1 METPAETPV
10 AAAPTEGAGEA
21 PSRGRG
27 GRGGRG
33 GDRGRGFGRGGRG
46 GRGGG
51 RGGPGGR
58 GKFGDEWTPLTKL
71 GRLVKMKKIER
82 LEEVYTASIP
92 IKEAQIV
99 ETLLQYEHKM
109 SVESILSDE
118 IMCILSVQKQ
128 TKAGQRTRFK
138 SVVAVGD
145 RRGHVGIGIKV
156 AKEVQIAIK
165 GALVDAKLNFIPVRR
180 GYWGSKLGHVHT
192 IPAKVKGKCGSC
204 TVRMIP
210 APRGTGLV
218 AAQVAKKILAFAGI
232 DDIYTS
238 CTGQT
243 RTREN
248 FCRALFQCLKKTYA
262 MLSPDLWPKTD
273 AVPSP
278 FIKYSKDL
286 VQYEEDQKK
295 RGQNRG
301 DRRGRGRG
309 DGRGRGR
316 GRGDGRGRGR
326 GDRGGSRGRGGP
338 PRDGGE
344 N

>member
-1 METPAETPV
+1 M
-10 AAAPTEGAGEA
+10 
-21 PSRGRG
+21 GR
-27 GRGGRG
+27 
-33 GDRGRGFGRGGRG
+33 
-46 GRGGG
+46 
-51 RGGPGGR
+51 
-58 GKFGDEWTPLTKL
+58 
-71 GRLVKMKKIER
+71 KIES

-92 IKEAQIV
+92 IKESKVIDM
-99 ETLLQYEHKM
+99 LLQYKHKGKPL
-109 SVESILSDE
+109 EEILSDD

-138 SVVAVGD
+138 SVCAVGD
-145 RRGHVGIGIKV
+145 RNGHVGVGIKMG
-156 AKEVQIAIK
+156 KEVQIAIK

>member
-1 METPAETPV
+1 MGIIFLGQKKHNLNMSTPDETPAAVAPTAEGTP
-10 AAAPTEGAGEA
+10 APTEGGE
-21 PSRGRG
+21 RGRG

-33 GDRGRGFGRGGRG
+33 FGDRGRGDRGGR
-46 GRGGG
+46 GG

-58 GKFGDEWTPLTKL
+58 GGNKEEWTPLTKL
-71 GRLVKMKKIER
+71 GRLVKYGHIVS
-82 LEEVYTASIP
+82 LEEVYTHSIP
-92 IKEAQIV
+92 IKEAPIV
-99 ETLLQYEHKM
+99 DRLLANAKAE
-109 SVESILSDE
+109 LSDE

-138 SVVAVGD
+138 AVVAIGD
-145 RRGHVGIGIKV
+145 RQGHVGIGIKV

-238 CTGQT
+238 CT
-243 RTREN
+243 
-248 FCRALFQCLKKTYA
+248 
-262 MLSPDLWPKTD
+262 
-273 AVPSP
+273 
-278 FIKYSKDL
+278 
-286 VQYEEDQKK
+286 
-295 RGQNRG
+295 
-301 DRRGRGRG
+301 
-309 DGRGRGR
+309 
-316 GRGDGRGRGR
+316 
-326 GDRGGSRGRGGP
+326 
-338 PRDGGE
+338 
-344 N
+344 